1 MGNYKKL
8 SIKHWAVEDRPRER
22 FLAKGIQSLSDT
34 ELVALLIGT
43 GTKEITAVELA
54 RQIMSNADN
63 NLNRLGKFNV
73 DDLLK
78 FKGVGEAKAISI
90 IAALELGRRRKISD
104 TPDMH
109 KILSSND
116 VFEEFFPVISDLAHE
131 EFWIML
137 LNRSNRIIDKSRIS
151 QGGTAGT
158 VIDIKIIIKKAVE
171 KLASSIIL
179 CHNHPSGN
187 LTPSKADINIT
198 LKLKEAAELMDIKM
212 LDHIIVADNTY
223 FSFTDEGVLS

>member
-1 MGNYKKL
+1 MGNYRKL

-34 ELVALLIGT
+34 ELIALLIGT

-54 RQIMSNADN
+54 RQIMRNADN
-63 NLNRLGKFNV
+63 NLNHLGKFNV

-90 IAALELGRRRKISD
+90 IAALELGRRRKLSD
-104 TPDMH
+104 TPDRH
-109 KILSSND
+109 KILSSKD

-137 LNRSNRIIDKSRIS
+137 LNRSNRIIDKYRIS

-158 VIDIKIIIKKAVE
+158 VIDIKIIIKRAVE
-171 KLASSIIL
+171 KLASSIVL

-198 LKLKEAAELMDIKM
+198 RKLKEAAELMDIKM

>member
-22 FLAKGIQSLSDT
+22 FLTKGIQSLSDT
-34 ELVALLIGT
+34 ELIALLIGT

-54 RQIMSNADN
+54 RQIMRNADN
-63 NLNRLGKFNV
+63 NLTRLGKFNV

-90 IAALELGRRRKISD
+90 IAALELGRRRKLSD
-104 TPDMH
+104 TPDKP
-109 KILSSND
+109 KILSSKD
-116 VFEEFFPVISDLAHE
+116 VFEEIFPIISDLVHE
-131 EFWIML
+131 EFWIL
-137 LNRSNRIIDKSRIS
+137 LLSRSNRIIDKYRIS

-158 VIDIKIIIKKAVE
+158 VIDIKIIIKRAVE

-198 LKLKEAAELMDIKM
+198 HKLKEASELMDIKL
-212 LDHIIVADNTY
+212 LDHIIVADNSF
-223 FSFTDEGVLS
+223 FSFADEGVLS

>member
-8 SIKHWAVEDRPRER
+8 SIKNWAVEDRPRER

-34 ELVALLIGT
+34 ELIALIIGS
-43 GTKEITAVELA
+43 GTREISAVELA
-54 RQIMSNADN
+54 RQILKSADN
-63 NLNRLGKFNV
+63 NLNQLGKFNV

-78 FKGVGEAKAISI
+78 LKGVGKAKAISV
-90 IAALELGRRRKISD
+90 IAALELGRRRKLSEALQR
-104 TPDMH
+104 P
-109 KILSSND
+109 KITSSKD
-116 VFEEFFPVISDLAHE
+116 VYEILFPLISDLAHE
-131 EFWIML
+131 EFWILL
-137 LNRSNRIIDKSRIS
+137 LNRSNKIINKYRIS

-158 VIDIKIIIKKAVE
+158 VIDVKIILKRAVE

-198 LKLKEAAELMDIKM
+198 NKLREAAELMDIKL
-212 LDHIIVADNTY
+212 LDHIIIADNSY
-223 FSFTDEGVLS
+223 FSFIDEGVLS